1 METNRKFLYKI
12 ARLYYFDNFTQEEIS
27 KKLGISRSKVS
38 RFLDKAR
45 AEKIIEIKLNYPEEN
60 YDKKETLIESKFGI
74 RECIIVPSFDSQEEV
89 FKNIAGELS
98 MLLQRILK
106 NGDYVGINWGN
117 TLKEVVARLH
127 FPKKININVVPM
139 MGGLGKIDTGMQTN
153 LIASNLAEKFGG
165 ISYQIHFPAFLD
177 SKNLKEM
184 ISDDSNVR
192 EIFDLSDK
200 INTAILGMSATT
212 ENSTLIRMGIFTIKD
227 IAYLKSL
234 GIVGDINLNWV
245 NSKGDFVP
253 NDIFDR
259 TLNIPFEKLRKIR
272 NVIGIAFGNHKIK
285 IIRALLLSRLIN
297 IFITDQD
304 TAKRLV
310 R

>member
-60 YDKKETLIESKFGI
+60 YDKTETLIESKFGI

-139 MGGLGKIDTGMQTN
+139 MGGLGKIDNGMQTN
-153 LIASNLAEKFGG
+153 LIASNLADKLGG